1 MFQLDDKFLEDVG
14 MADLPSDQKDAFLQH
29 IYATLQERV
38 GIKLSDGLSDAQ
50 LEEFEQIIDK
60 DDVKLTSWL
69 TLNAPNYQTDQLFI
83 NMQNT
88 TKLPADDLGLKSQYA
103 STKWLD
109 INRPDYKAVV
119 AEVLAELKAE
129 IIPKKK
135 QLLDQDEAQAA

>member
-69 TLNAPNYQTDQLFI
+69 TLNAPNYQTD
-83 NMQNT
+83 
-88 TKLPADDLGLKSQYA
+88 
-103 STKWLD
+103 
-109 INRPDYKAVV
+109 
-119 AEVLAELKAE
+119 
-129 IIPKKK
+129 
-135 QLLDQDEAQAA
+135 